1 MGQRP
6 RAREA
11 GSGWWAGGG
20 LGRKASWA
28 GRLPGRGVGCV
39 DAAACAATGW
49 AAATVVAGCWAK
61 KDRVGLGIRDLGLGF
76 EKASNQNR
84 IQT

>member
-1 MGQRP
+1 
-6 RAREA
+6 
-11 GSGWWAGGG
+11 
-20 LGRKASWA
+20 
-28 GRLPGRGVGCV
+28 VG
-39 DAAACAATGW
+39 AAACAATV
-49 AAATVVAGCWAK
+49 AAGCWAK

>member
-1 MGQRP
+1 
-6 RAREA
+6 
-11 GSGWWAGGG
+11 
-20 LGRKASWA
+20 
-28 GRLPGRGVGCV
+28 V

-49 AAATVVAGCWAK
+49 AAAIAAAGCWAK

>member
-1 MGQRP
+1 
-6 RAREA
+6 
-11 GSGWWAGGG
+11 
-20 LGRKASWA
+20 
-28 GRLPGRGVGCV
+28 V
-39 DAAACAATGW
+39 DVAACAATGW
-49 AAATVVAGCWAK
+49 AATTAVAGWWAK